1 MSRIPA
7 AFVRMK
13 AEGRTGLI
21 AFITVGYPNVDATVE
36 LAEALVAGGA
46 DLIELGVPF
55 SDPLADGATIQR
67 AGWLAL
73 EQGVTPWTCI
83 DVARRL
89 RDRGVE
95 VPLLLM
101 GYYNPWLASG
111 LDTFAARAA
120 EAGIDGLICIDLP
133 PEEADELSAVCRP
146 RGIDLVFLVAPTT
159 TDQRL
164 SSIAKAASGFVYCVS
179 VAGTTGARGD
189 LPREL
194 PAFIKRV
201 RQHTDL
207 PLAVGFGIS
216 KPEHVAQIGQLCEAA
231 VIGSAI
237 IDQIDAAAPGEC
249 SEKVRG
255 YVEVVTGRRRS

>member
-67 AGWLAL
+67 AGWHAL

>member
-7 AFVRMK
+7 AFARMK
-13 AEGRTGLI
+13 AERRTGLI

-101 GYYNPWLASG
+101 GYYNPSLASG